1 LADAAPA
8 DRAAETAEAP
18 AAPTN
23 GRDGSMDLMP
33 PDLAATIVLLR
44 HGESVF
50 ITEGRFQGRAD
61 SPLSPL
67 GERQAALAGHRIAAP
82 DRPPAL
88 PMAARP
94 PVEIV
99 HSPLQRTTQTARFAA
114 ASMTGHWGAE
124 PTLRPEPN
132 VMEIAQGAWEG
143 MFRSDVDA
151 QYGELLARWRR
162 TPLEANAPGGERVA
176 EVAVRA
182 RATLERVIAELVVA
196 AALPSYFIPPPAS
209 PEPPAAGTSP
219 DQPRSMMGGY
229 PGELPLDVP
238 WTLIVAHDGIFKVL
252 LLTLFDLPL
261 ERFWS
266 FPFSLCGLSVI
277 ELRDGRPILRLHNS
291 TEHLAPLLDEL
302 AQAESEA
309 RLQSGAL

>member
-1 LADAAPA
+1 MTGPGPSADLIPS
-8 DRAAETAEAP
+8 
-18 AAPTN
+18 
-23 GRDGSMDLMP
+23 G
-33 PDLAATIVLLR
+33 LAATLVLLR

-61 SPLSPL
+61 SPLSAL
-67 GERQAALAGHRIAAP
+67 GERQAALAGHRLAAP

-88 PMAARP
+88 PMATRA

-99 HSPLQRTTQTARFAA
+99 HSPLQRTTQTARLAA
-114 ASMTGHWGAE
+114 AAMTGHWGTE
-124 PTLRPEPN
+124 PTMRPEPD
-132 VMEIAQGAWEG
+132 VMEIAQGDWEG
-143 MFRSDVDA
+143 MLRSDVDA
-151 QYGELLARWRR
+151 QYGELLASWRR
-162 TPLEANAPGGERVA
+162 TPLEANAPGGERVV

-182 RATLERVIAELVVA
+182 RAALERAIAGLVEA
-196 AALPSYFIPPPAS
+196 AALATDFTPARS
-209 PEPPAAGTSP
+209 PEPPAAGASP
-219 DQPRSMMGGY
+219 DGRRSMMGSY
-229 PGELPLDVP
+229 PGELPPDIP
-238 WTLIVAHDGIFKVL
+238 WTLIVGHDGIFKVL